1 MTPYEREMRLMPYI
15 EDMSRRGVRVDL
27 DALEA
32 DIRFYQDKFHYMDE
46 RIQEILGQRVDVDK
60 KKDLLECILFV
71 DLADTEKLHRTAKT
85 GKYSASQAS
94 LFDAVQHPE
103 LLGLLMTRAATATC
117 LRTFMM
123 PWYNAAKFQ
132 EGRIYI
138 KWNQFRNYTDTGA
151 RTGRM
156 SSSPNL
162 QNVPTDWSKLKGRLD
177 ALDWHPDWD
186 MPVIRKYII
195 PAEGNVFISRDY
207 SAQEM
212 RLLAHFTGGRL
223 LEELQANPEEDVHMI
238 AANIANISRKV
249 AKTLGFAV
257 LYGAGGGRIAETLGC
272 TVSAAYGIRRD
283 YYAAL
288 PEIRQFQNE
297 LTNMAKRGEP
307 ITTIAGRQYYCE
319 DPKVINGCVKTF
331 EYKLS
336 NYKIQGSAADQTKE
350 AMHHFAT
357 HCKFGELRL
366 QVHDQLVVEV
376 PESEVETARKVLE
389 EAVNGAFQETLQYQ
403 VISDEAIGH
412 NFAELK

>member
-15 EDMSRRGVRVDL
+15 EDMSRRGVTVDL
-27 DALEA
+27 VGLEQ
-32 DIRFYQDKFHYMDE
+32 DIKFYQDKFQYMDE

-71 DLADTEKLHRTAKT
+71 DLADTSKLHLTAKT
-85 GKYSASQAS
+85 GSYSASQAS
-94 LFDAVQHPE
+94 LFDAVTHPE
-103 LLGLLMTRAATATC
+103 LLGLLMVRAATATC

-132 EGRIYI
+132 EGKIYI

-162 QNVPTDWSKLKGRLD
+162 QNVPTDWGKLKARLGQ
-177 ALDWHPDWD
+177 LEWELPWD
-186 MPVIRKYII
+186 MPEIRKYII

-212 RLLAHFTGGRL
+212 RLLAHFAGGAL
-223 LEELQANPEEDVHMI
+223 LEELQANPTEDVHMI
-238 AANIANISRKV
+238 AAQVANVSRTV

-272 TVSAAYGIRRD
+272 TVAEAYAIRRE
-283 YYAAL
+283 YYRAL
-288 PEIRQFQNE
+288 PEIKQFQQR
-297 LTNMAKRGEP
+297 LTSLAKAGLP
-307 ITTIAGRQYYCE
+307 VDTIAGRLYFCE
-319 DPKVINGCVKTF
+319 DPKIIDGCVKTF

-336 NYKIQGSAADQTKE
+336 NYKIQGSAADQTKQ
-350 AMHHFAT
+350 AMYHYAT
-357 HCKFGELRL
+357 HCRSGELRL
-366 QVHDQLVVEV
+366 QVHDQLVIEV
-376 PESEVETARKVLE
+376 PEEDKDSAKAILE
-389 EAVNGAFQETLQYQ
+389 EAMNSSFQEELKYK
-403 VISDEAIGH
+403 VISDEAVGYT
-412 NFAELK
+412 FGGLK